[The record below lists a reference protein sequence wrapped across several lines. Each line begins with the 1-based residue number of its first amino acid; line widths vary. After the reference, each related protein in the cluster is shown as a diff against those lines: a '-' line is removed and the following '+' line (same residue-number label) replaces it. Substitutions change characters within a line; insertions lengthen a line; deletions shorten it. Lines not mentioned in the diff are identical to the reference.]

1 MAFMLQAD
9 QSVFISGP
17 IVIKQNKKTLCM
29 GYTQIPVFM
38 CQAKAE
44 MNIEATQLGRKETGF
59 ALRTLLTFMLLLVY
73 KPLC

>member
-1 MAFMLQAD
+1 MYGIHTD
-9 QSVFISGP
+9 TCVC
-17 IVIKQNKKTLCM
+17 V
-29 GYTQIPVFM
+29 M